1 MATRRALHFVFKV
14 ANRKSTID
22 FYRNVLGMKVL
33 RHEEFE
39 KGCEAA
45 CNGPYDGKW
54 SKTMIGYGDEDNH
67 FVIELTY
74 NYGIKSYKSGN
85 DFVNI
90 GIDSKSILP
99 NAEKNSYSVQKH
111 ENGSVSMADPDGYTF
126 MVNPAESVAD
136 PVKYVTLAVS
146 DMQKSLDFWHG
157 LLDMELSERKDN
169 TSVLKYGENQCLLKL
184 QQTTEPIDRAEA
196 YGRIAFAC
204 TDSDELKVIEK
215 KMNDNKQTVL
225 TPYISLDTPGKATVQ
240 VVIVADPDGHEICF
254 VGDTGFRD
262 LSQFDPNGDVL
273 LNKAMEE
280 DKSDEW
286 FAKKEELRQ
295 RCEKST

>member
-1 MATRRALHFVFKV
+1 MTTRRALHFVFKV

-54 SKTMIGYGDEDNH
+54 SKTMIGYGEEDNH

-74 NYGIKSYKSGN
+74 NYGIKSYKMGN

-90 GIDSKSILP
+90 GIYSKEIYS
-99 NAEKNSYSVQKH
+99 NAEKNDYPVKKCSD
-111 ENGSVSMADPDGYTF
+111 GSLLLADPNGYKFVITDADN
-126 MVNPAESVAD
+126 MTD
-136 PVKYVTLAVS
+136 PVKYVTLAIS
-146 DMQKSLDFWHG
+146 NLQKSIDFWHS
-157 LLDMELSERKDN
+157 LLGMNVFTK
-169 TSVLKYGENQCLLKL
+169 ENKMARLGFSTDQCALNL
-184 QQTTEPIDRAEA
+184 QVEENVDHAEA
-196 YGRIAFAC
+196 YGRIAFSC
-204 TDSDELKVIEK
+204 SDSEELKDIEK
-215 KMNDNKQTVL
+215 KMNDSANTVL

-240 VVIVADPDGHEICF
+240 VVIIADPDGHEICF
-254 VGDTGFRD
+254 VGDIGFRD
-262 LSQFDPNGDVL
+262 LSKYDPNGDKL
-273 LNKAMEE
+273 LDQAMLE

-286 FAKKEELRQ
+286 FERKEARAQ
-295 RCEKST
+295 NRKM